1 MGGVEWELYGWIMR
15 GRQRRKILKALN
27 KPKLPTELKNEA
39 KMSLTNVSK
48 VLKSFRARDIV
59 KCLTPENK
67 TGKIYALTVKGEKL
81 RKEMVR
87 EG

>member
-1 MGGVEWELYGWIMR
+1 MPKVEWEDYSWVMR
-15 GRQRRKILKALN
+15 GSQRRKVMKALN
-27 KPKLPTELKNEA
+27 KPKLPTELKAET

-48 VLKSFRARDIV
+48 VLKSFEKRGLV
-59 KCLTPENK
+59 KCLTPHLK
-67 TGKIYALTVKGEKL
+67 TGKIYELTERGKKI